1 MGQRQA
7 KRALAADCRTD
18 SPSQDAKKR
27 KGRKERMKA
36 KAAMEDQTLQ
46 LGKEKLDDKAAEDAP
61 DADDAET
68 ALGSPFVW
76 M

>member
-1 MGQRQA
+1 
-7 KRALAADCRTD
+7 
-18 SPSQDAKKR
+18 
-27 KGRKERMKA
+27 MKA